1 MSKFTLIAVL
11 ALVMLLV
18 GASAVFAQDA
28 PVRYG
33 HRMAQAPAAPATPG
47 GTTAPDTQPAPQG
60 NGVCPMGGPGPG
72 AMGHGAMMNGENME
86 QMHEAMENGTWEE
99 MRATCQ
105 QAWERNQDSNGDTQS
120 SSATR
125 GGGRRNTTT

>member
-28 PVRYG
+28 PVRQG
-33 HRMAQAPAAPATPG
+33 NRMAQTPAAPATPG
-47 GTTAPDTQPAPQG
+47 ATAPDAQPAPQG
-60 NGVCPMGGPGPG
+60 DPVCPMGGPGPG
-72 AMGHGAMMNGENME
+72 AMGQGAMMNGENMD
-86 QMHEAMENGTWEE
+86 QMREAMENGTWEE

-105 QAWERNQDSNGDTQS
+105 QAWERNQSSDDGTEP

-125 GGGRRNTTT
+125 GGSTRNTAT

>member
-28 PVRYG
+28 PVQYG
-33 HRMAQAPAAPATPG
+33 HRMAQTPAAPATPG
-47 GTTAPDTQPAPQG
+47 GNAPDTQPAPQG
-60 NGVCPMGGPGPG
+60 DAVCPMGGPGPG
-72 AMGHGAMMNGENME
+72 AMGQGAMMNGENAERMRD
-86 QMHEAMENGTWEE
+86 AMENGTWEE

-105 QAWERNQDSNGDTQS
+105 QAWERNQGSNGDSQP
-120 SSATR
+120 SSAAS
-125 GGGRRNTTT
+125 GNGPRNTIT